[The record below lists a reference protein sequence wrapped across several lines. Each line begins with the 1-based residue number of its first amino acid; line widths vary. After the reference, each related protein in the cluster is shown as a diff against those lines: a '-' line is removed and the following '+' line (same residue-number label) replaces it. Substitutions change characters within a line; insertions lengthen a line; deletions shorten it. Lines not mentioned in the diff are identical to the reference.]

1 MLVAFRYAPD
11 RGPSNPRTTRGD
23 GAATR
28 KLQSIS
34 KQRNAQP
41 NDNGDVSN
49 AQDRILALAGMFQA
63 ARLVQK
69 LAREGRTEKAAFASS
84 VRSVLMIDAGTA
96 AEVYGGV
103 RGVALGLKL
112 LRDKLSG
119 SAEPSDLELAKYV
132 ISMLQLEAALKRR
145 PEVGEAIRAGIRAA
159 ETQMSLFQGEADEE
173 EEEREEAEQDED
185 TVHPR
190 LVDLLAELYTQTL
203 STLNP
208 RIMVSGEHGHLSNP
222 EIAARVRAALFAGIR
237 SAVLW
242 RQLGGNRWQLV
253 LQRRAIAQGRSA
265 C

>member
-1 MLVAFRYAPD
+1 M
-11 RGPSNPRTTRGD
+11 
-23 GAATR
+23 
-28 KLQSIS
+28 
-34 KQRNAQP
+34 
-41 NDNGDVSN
+41 SN
-49 AQDRILALAGMFQA
+49 AQDKTLALAGMFQA

-69 LAREGRTEKAAFASS
+69 LAREGRTEKAAFAAS
-84 VRSVLMIDAGTA
+84 VRSVLMIDAAST

-103 RGVALGLKL
+103 RGLALGLKL

-132 ISMLQLEAALKRR
+132 IAMLQLEAALRRR
-145 PEVGEAIRAGIRAA
+145 PEVAEAIRAGIRAA
-159 ETQMSLFQGEADEE
+159 ETQMSLFQGEGDENDEE
-173 EEEREEAEQDED
+173 DDED
-185 TVHPR
+185 SVHPR

-253 LQRRAIAQGRSA
+253 LQRRAIAQEADRMLKSVNQQ
-265 C
+265 

>member
-1 MLVAFRYAPD
+1 MP
-11 RGPSNPRTTRGD
+11 RGTRGD

-28 KLQSIS
+28 KLQSNA
-34 KQRNAQP
+34 KRCNVQRHDA
-41 NDNGDVSN
+41 DTGVSSS
-49 AQDRILALAGMFQA
+49 QDKILALAGMFQA

-69 LAREGRTEKAAFASS
+69 LAREGRTEAQPFAAS
-84 VRSVLMIDAGTA
+84 VRSVLMIDAGDA

-103 RGVALGLKL
+103 GGVALGLKL

-132 ISMLQLEAALKRR
+132 IAMLQLEAALRRR
-145 PEVGEAIRAGIRAA
+145 PEVAEAVRAGIRAA
-159 ETQMSLFQGEADEE
+159 ETQMSLFQGDREDDEEDEE
-173 EEEREEAEQDED
+173 EEDED
-185 TVHPR
+185 NVHPR

-203 STLNP
+203 STLTP

-222 EIAARVRAALFAGIR
+222 EIAARVRAGLFAGIR

-253 LQRRAIAQGRSA
+253 LQRRAVAQEAERLLKSA
-265 C
+265 ERQ

>member
-1 MLVAFRYAPD
+1 VVLAVTAP
-11 RGPSNPRTTRGD
+11 RRASYNRTQSDATHNDETR
-23 GAATR
+23 
-28 KLQSIS
+28 
-34 KQRNAQP
+34 N
-41 NDNGDVSN
+41 VSN
-49 AQDRILALAGMFQA
+49 AQDKVLALAGMFQA

-69 LAREGRTEKAAFASS
+69 LAREGRTETRPFAAS
-84 VRSVLMIDAGTA
+84 VRSVLKIDAANA
-96 AEVYGGV
+96 AEVYGGAA
-103 RGVALGLKL
+103 GVALGLKL

-132 ISMLQLEAALKRR
+132 IAMLQLEAALRRR
-145 PEVGEAIRAGIRAA
+145 PEVAEAIRAGIRAA
-159 ETQMSLFQGEADEE
+159 ETQMSLFQGERDDEDEDEDEE
-173 EEEREEAEQDED
+173 AAESEQ

-222 EIAARVRAALFAGIR
+222 EIAARVRAGLFAGIR

-253 LQRRAIAQGRSA
+253 LQRRAVAHEAEQLLQSVNQQQ
-265 C
+265 